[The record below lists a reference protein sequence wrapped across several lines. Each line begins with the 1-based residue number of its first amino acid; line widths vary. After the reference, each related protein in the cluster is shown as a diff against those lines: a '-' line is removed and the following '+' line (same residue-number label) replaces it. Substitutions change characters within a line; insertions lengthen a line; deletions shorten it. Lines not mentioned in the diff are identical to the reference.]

1 MIKKEKNFLS
11 KEECK
16 SLIKLIKEKNQKST
30 VSNNDSDAPVYA
42 SEYRNSSTSHLD
54 PSNPLVYKIHQRIA
68 DYLGVDIK
76 KGEHLQGQLY
86 EPGEYFKEHYDWFSE
101 GESYDQNCLHSG
113 QRTHTFMVYLN
124 EPKKGGKTKF
134 PKLDKKFKAKR
145 GMALTWPNMKDGKV
159 LEEVM
164 HEGAEVK
171 KGKKY
176 IITAWFRENTFDGRK
191 DSQLYIDKKEGKT
204 TKKRKPTAKKST
216 AKKPTTK
223 KSTGITQ
230 FTHRDELPRLTKTG
244 FTVVKAP
251 EHVFNLIQETYQL
264 LKPTLQEEVFE
275 GKEHIIKKAVDRDK
289 SSSDLLDLSH
299 TPTIRTILH
308 DALKPIHED
317 FIKHKE
323 EIEPSAV
330 YGIRSYNKGAI
341 LKNHVDRIPT
351 HHVSSII
358 IVDKD
363 IKCDT
368 CKKGKKKGK
377 KKQDW
382 PLQIQAHDG
391 TWHDVYAKPG
401 EMILYESAI
410 CEHGREKPFKG
421 KYFRNFYVHY
431 KLKNWEYVGNE
442 Q

>member
-1 MIKKEKNFLS
+1 MAWPTYWSMRSIELH
-11 KEECK
+11 
-16 SLIKLIKEKNQKST
+16 T
-30 VSNNDSDAPVYA
+30 V
-42 SEYRNSSTSHLD
+42 
-54 PSNPLVYKIHQRIA
+54 
-68 DYLGVDIK
+68 
-76 KGEHLQGQLY
+76 
-86 EPGEYFKEHYDWFSE
+86 
-101 GESYDQNCLHSG
+101 
-113 QRTHTFMVYLN
+113 
-124 EPKKGGKTKF
+124 
-134 PKLDKKFKAKR
+134 
-145 GMALTWPNMKDGKV
+145 
-159 LEEVM
+159 
-164 HEGAEVK
+164 
-171 KGKKY
+171 
-176 IITAWFRENTFDGRK
+176 
-191 DSQLYIDKKEGKT
+191 KT
-204 TKKRKPTAKKST
+204 TA